1 MTFDDFV
8 KAVKKYAGEVPSFAG
23 LIVEGERRLAFG
35 AHVNLG
41 AMAIEFT
48 RAVYELSTREN
59 TIPPNKVFEMMAA
72 ANAVTARMFNV
83 SYEDIARGFS
93 SMEAI
98 ARDGKRH
105 LRHRPVG
112 GTYDLRRAFGGCQ
125 SIRNV

>member
-8 KAVKKYAGEVPSFAG
+8 KAVKKHAGEVPSFAG
-23 LIVEGERRLAFG
+23 FIVEGERRLAFG

-48 RAVYELSTREN
+48 RSVYDLSTREN

-72 ANAVTARMFNV
+72 ANAVTARMFTV
-83 SYEDIARGFS
+83 SYADIARGFS

-98 ARDGKRH
+98 ARDGKDSDGISGI
-105 LRHRPVG
+105 V
-112 GTYDLRRAFGGCQ
+112 Q
-125 SIRNV
+125 